1 MVFSPFENILVS
13 NILEMRRFLFSKFM
27 KNTEKPV
34 SNQENSKNP
43 HEVLLKLEYKPLNR
57 FWRTLLFILLGII
70 LLILA
75 GFIFLLYKS
84 QQYLKTFSDAAEIS
98 QEETLQTAKTLSEH
112 FEQSYR
118 NLQNLPQENTFLL
131 LGADQVDGRQGQPEL
146 TDTLL
151 LAQLS
156 AQDQSLRLLSLP
168 RDLYSDAYQTKINAL
183 YEYGKERYPDEPER
197 FTEEV
202 LEEMTTVPI
211 DYSFVISIDDLEK
224 IIDIVGG
231 IEIDVPNA
239 FTDKLFPR
247 QGVDIATVHDPAL
260 LYETIEFHSGPQLMD
275 GQHALQYMRS
285 RHAEGDEGTD
295 IARSNRQQLVLN
307 SLLKK
312 LQSELNPEVLG
323 KLYRFYLDHYEKKIT
338 LTDLLDLALPLLI
351 KQDQIQIPDLKTE
364 HLSLPI
370 YPDDPQGIIFTPDTW
385 KNGGQW
391 IYQVRDQQNFQEYFQ
406 KTFPRKDTLAS

>member
-1 MVFSPFENILVS
+1 
-13 NILEMRRFLFSKFM
+13 
-27 KNTEKPV
+27 
-34 SNQENSKNP
+34 
-43 HEVLLKLEYKPLNR
+43 
-57 FWRTLLFILLGII
+57 
-70 LLILA
+70 
-75 GFIFLLYKS
+75 
-84 QQYLKTFSDAAEIS
+84 
-98 QEETLQTAKTLSEH
+98 
-112 FEQSYR
+112 
-118 NLQNLPQENTFLL
+118 
-131 LGADQVDGRQGQPEL
+131 
-146 TDTLL
+146 
-151 LAQLS
+151 
-156 AQDQSLRLLSLP
+156 
-168 RDLYSDAYQTKINAL
+168 
-183 YEYGKERYPDEPER
+183 
-197 FTEEV
+197 
-202 LEEMTTVPI
+202 MTTVTI
-211 DYSFVISIDDLEK
+211 DYSFVITIDDLEK

-231 IEIDVPNA
+231 IEIDVPTA

-275 GQHALQYMRS
+275 GQRALQYMRS

-406 KTFPRKDTLAS
+406 KALLRKDTLDS